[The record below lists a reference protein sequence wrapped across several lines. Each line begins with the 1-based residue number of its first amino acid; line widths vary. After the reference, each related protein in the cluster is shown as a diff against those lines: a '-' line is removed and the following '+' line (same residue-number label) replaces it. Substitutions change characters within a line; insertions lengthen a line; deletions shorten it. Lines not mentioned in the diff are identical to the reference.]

1 MIAIIDYDAGNL
13 RSVFNAFEAIGQKAF
28 ITRDPAKLKRAKAIV
43 LPGVG
48 AFGDGMASLKRMN
61 LIEVLNEE
69 IVEKKKPYLGIC
81 LGMQF
86 LANESE
92 ELGNHR
98 GLGWIDGSVR
108 IIRPN
113 DPKFRI
119 PHIGWNNIEVKKKA
133 PLFEGFSGDPVFY
146 FVHSYHLEPE
156 GSPSATCWHGT
167 TVTASIQKDNI
178 FGVQFHPEKS
188 QKEGLKVLEN
198 FVKII

>member
-1 MIAIIDYDAGNL
+1 MIAIVDYDAGNV
-13 RSVFNAFEAIGQKAF
+13 RSVFNAFESIGQKPL
-28 ITRDPAKLKRAKAIV
+28 ITRDPDMLKKAIAIV

-61 LIEVLNEE
+61 LTEVLSEE
-69 IVEKKKPYLGIC
+69 VMVKKKPYLGIC

-86 LANESE
+86 LAKESE
-92 ELGNHR
+92 EMGVHR

-108 IIRPN
+108 LIRPN

-119 PHIGWNNIEVKKKA
+119 PHIGWNNIEVKNKV
-133 PLFEGFSGDPVFY
+133 PLFEGFDESPVFY
-146 FVHSYHLEPE
+146 FVHSYHFVPE
-156 GSPSATCWHGT
+156 SSPSATCWHGT

-188 QKEGLKVLEN
+188 QKDGLKVLEN

>member
-146 FVHSYHLEPE
+146 FVHSYHLETE
-156 GSPSATCWHGT
+156 GS
-167 TVTASIQKDNI
+167 
-178 FGVQFHPEKS
+178 
-188 QKEGLKVLEN
+188 
-198 FVKII
+198 

>member
-1 MIAIIDYDAGNL
+1 MIAIIDYDAGNV
-13 RSVFNAFEAIGQKAF
+13 RSVYNALDAIGQKPI
-28 ITRDPAKLKRAKAIV
+28 ITRDPSELRRADAIV

-48 AFGDGMASLKRMN
+48 AFGDGMASLTR
-61 LIEVLNEE
+61 LDLVEILNEE
-69 IVEKKKPYLGIC
+69 VIGKGKPCLGIC
-81 LGMQF
+81 LGMHF

-92 ELGNHR
+92 EMGTHR

-113 DPKFRI
+113 EPKFRI

-133 PLFEGFSGDPVFY
+133 PLFEGFNGNPVFY
-146 FVHSYHLEPE
+146 FVHSYHFVPE

-188 QKEGLKVLEN
+188 QKDGLKVLEN